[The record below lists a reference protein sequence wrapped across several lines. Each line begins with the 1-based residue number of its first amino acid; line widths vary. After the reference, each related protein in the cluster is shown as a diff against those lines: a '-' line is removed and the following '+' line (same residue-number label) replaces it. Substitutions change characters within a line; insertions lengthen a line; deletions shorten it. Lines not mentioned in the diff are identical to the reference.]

1 MGKAIIGFLCSIIT
15 GIWLSFFNPGMGVVA
30 SVSII
35 GAILIYQNDK
45 K

>member
-1 MGKAIIGFLCSIIT
+1 MAKAIITFILSVVA

-35 GAILIYQNDK
+35 GAVLIYQNDK